1 MFDVLRVWVGLW
13 GPDRNREGPDRN
25 REGPDRNREG
35 PDPDRTRTG
44 TGKDRNRTGPGPEPG
59 RIERRRGP
67 PRPGGSPDLP
77 HPGLTH
83 PAREIFQKFFCK
95 IVELLHLRQRTILSV
110 KIRLSFSTSYAA
122 RCPQPI
128 IFCLKNLGKTALQG
142 GFPLEFTVW
151 WSWVITLHDTHEYPP
166 YSPMSTL
173 RITGEYPHL

>member
-1 MFDVLRVWVGLW
+1 MCACTISSIIDSYIDFLDFQRPIIFIMFHCVPLSRPVPYPVPSRPVSVPRAVLARVL
-13 GPDRNREGPDRN
+13 DE
-25 REGPDRNREG
+25 
-35 PDPDRTRTG
+35 
-44 TGKDRNRTGPGPEPG
+44 
-59 RIERRRGP
+59 GP
-67 PRPGGSPDLP
+67 PRPGGSLGLP
-77 HPGLTH
+77 HWGLTH

-173 RITGEYPHL
+173 CITGEYPHL